1 MSGNDSSIR
10 NISDTA
16 VWVAMYRARESER
29 PGALFHD
36 PYARRLAGER
46 GEQIT
51 HEMKN
56 QDKNAWAYVIRTLL
70 FDAFI
75 SERLADGVDM
85 VVNLAAGLDTRPYRM
100 DLPASLHWVE
110 VDLPDILSYKE
121 SILDYERPK
130 CRLDRVALDLA
141 DGEGRRAL
149 FQRLASE
156 SKKALILSEGLLIY
170 LDAGEAR
177 TLASD
182 LSNHPSFRWWAIDI
196 ASPGLLK
203 MMQKQVGATLERA
216 NAPLKFAPAEGPW
229 FFEPTGWKVI
239 EARGSLKGAAKVMK
253 LPLLLRFFALF
264 PDNPRAGNQ
273 IWAGTCLL
281 ENGKGGAS
289 GS

>member
-51 HEMKN
+51 REMKN

-130 CRLDRVALDLA
+130 CRLDRIALDLA

-149 FQRLASE
+149 FRRLASE
-156 SKKALILSEGLLIY
+156 SKRALILSEGLLIY
-170 LDAGEAR
+170 LDAGEAS

-182 LSNHPSFRWWAIDI
+182 LSAHPSFRWWAIDI

-203 MMQKQVGATLERA
+203 MMQKQVGATLDRA

-229 FFEPTGWKVI
+229 FFEKSGWKVTDV
-239 EARGSLKGAAKVMK
+239 RGSLKHAAKALK

-264 PDNPRAGNQ
+264 PENQRAGNQ

-281 ENGKGGAS
+281 ENAKDR
-289 GS
+289 

>member
-1 MSGNDSSIR
+1 MNESSFIR
-10 NISDTA
+10 NVSDTA

-29 PGALFHD
+29 AGALFHD
-36 PYARRLAGER
+36 PFARRLGGER

-51 HEMKN
+51 REMKS

-70 FDAFI
+70 VDAFI
-75 SERLADGVDM
+75 RERLADGADL

-100 DLPASLHWVE
+100 DLPPSLHWVE

-130 CRLDRVALDLA
+130 CRLDRVALDLS
-141 DGEGRRAL
+141 DGPKRRAL
-149 FQRLASE
+149 FQRLGAD
-156 SKKALILSEGLLIY
+156 SKKALIVSEGLLIY
-170 LDAGEAR
+170 LGADEAR
-177 TLASD
+177 GLASD
-182 LSNHPSFRWWAIDI
+182 LADQASFRWWVIDI

-203 MMQKQVGATLERA
+203 MMQKQVGATLDRA

-239 EARGSLKGAAKVMK
+239 ETRGSLKSAAKVMK
-253 LPLLLRFFALF
+253 LSPLLRLFALF
-264 PDNPRAGNQ
+264 PDNPRAGKG

-281 ENGKGGAS
+281 ENGKVVAAE
-289 GS
+289 